1 MPPWQFKQQACLQ
14 IYIMQVFLPSET
26 IESLNPFSVGC
37 CIFFRQSRHAGC
49 SSACQL
55 ANIPSPQAS
64 GRLADIRCFLHLCQ
78 RITTCRLHQ
87 HLMASSIRSSCR
99 QPIGTNVIALSQ
111 VWIQKV
117 SCNSTKGISILIKYS
132 YLFGVSVQWW
142 NLQYD
147 MQSLALDSSY
157 Q

>member
-1 MPPWQFKQQACLQ
+1 LAIQTTGMPTDIYNASFLAERNNRISKSFLRWLLHLLQA
-14 IYIMQVFLPSET
+14 IT
-26 IESLNPFSVGC
+26 
-37 CIFFRQSRHAGC
+37 HDGC

-132 YLFGVSVQWW
+132 YLFGVSVQW
-142 NLQYD
+142 
-147 MQSLALDSSY
+147 
-157 Q
+157 